1 MLKQFVDDQKN
12 KYKQQCVALII
23 SKSNNKISIVLG
35 ATNDLTYNFDS
46 SKVIQDVSII
56 LGGKGG
62 GGRKDLAQ
70 AGGLSLDNITKAIDK
85 IKENLSF

>member
-1 MLKQFVDDQKN
+1 MSRKN
-12 KYKQQCVALII
+12 STAYRFATAFGVSHSLR
-23 SKSNNKISIVLG
+23 LDLL
-35 ATNDLTYNFDS
+35 TNDLTYNFDS
-46 SKVIQDVSII
+46 SKIIQDVSII